1 VTTRLKE
8 TLVRLA
14 PLLFVLLIAFVVS
27 ACGQALAPGATQAP
41 TPTPTP
47 QLPLQ
52 PATPGANPIDTIAW
66 LFTPVFQALFIVL
79 VAFDTLTGNIAIAI
93 ILLTV
98 TIKLLTTPITRK
110 QLVAARQQ
118 QLLLPEV
125 KAIQAKFKGDRV
137 KAQQAVSEFYKQRGI
152 NQAGGCLP
160 ALLTMGLLIPMYSV
174 ISQGLSN
181 YDITPMLQ
189 VFGIDFAQIFG
200 ITCDAAPVYNAQG
213 QVTNPCLD
221 PWAFG
226 INWSIPEPQTTGLFI
241 FGFGISI
248 LAIIS
253 ALVQL
258 VASRQALA
266 PVDPRTADD
275 PNVKVQRQM
284 AYFLPF
290 ISLIYGGMLP
300 AGLFLYWIF
309 SSVIQVFQ
317 QFLVVGF
324 GGTFPLFGWYPRRAA
339 EYRPRYH
346 VTMPEPKFTS
356 TTEAASAKERSAA
369 LDRDVSA
376 QSTIRPNRKSQNAR
390 RGRRR

>member
-1 VTTRLKE
+1 VTTRSKE
-8 TLVRLA
+8 SLARLA
-14 PLLFVLLIAFVVS
+14 PLLFVLLIALVVS
-27 ACGQALAPGATQAP
+27 ACGQALAPGVTP
-41 TPTPTP
+41 SPSPTPTP
-47 QLPLQ
+47 QLALA
-52 PATPGANPIDTIAW
+52 PAVPGANPIDTIAW
-66 LFTPVFQALFIVL
+66 LFTPVFQFLFIIL
-79 VAFDTLTGNIAIAI
+79 VGFDTLIGNIAIAI

-98 TIKLLTTPITRK
+98 VIKLLTTPITTR
-110 QLVAARQQ
+110 QLVSTRRT

-125 KAIQAKFKGDRV
+125 KAIQAKYKGDRV

-152 NQAGGCLP
+152 NQAAGCLP

-174 ISQGLSN
+174 ISQGLTN

-200 ITCDAAPVYNAQG
+200 ITCDAAPVYSAAG

-226 INWSIPEPQTTGLFI
+226 INWSIPEPDTTGLKI
-241 FGFGISI
+241 LGFGISM
-248 LAIIS
+248 LAIMS

-266 PVDPRTADD
+266 PLDPRTADD

-346 VTMPEPKFTS
+346 VTIPEPKFTS
-356 TTEAASAKERSAA
+356 SDEDAEAKQRASA
-369 LDRDVSA
+369 LTRDVSA

>member
-1 VTTRLKE
+1 VTNRLKE

-14 PLLFVLLIAFVVS
+14 PLLFVLAIAFVVS
-27 ACGQALAPGATQAP
+27 ACGQALAPGATQGP

-66 LFTPVFQALFIVL
+66 LFTPVFQTLFIIL

-98 TIKLLTTPITRK
+98 TIKLLTTPITRR
-110 QLVAARQQ
+110 QLVSTRQT

-125 KAIQAKFKGDRV
+125 KAIQAKYKGDRV
-137 KAQQAVSEFYKQRGI
+137 KSQQAVSEFYKQRGI

-189 VFGIDFAQIFG
+189 VFGINFAEIFG
-200 ITCDAAPVYNAQG
+200 ITCDAAPVYNSAG
-213 QVTNPCLD
+213 HVINPCLD

-226 INWSIPEPQTTGLFI
+226 INWSIPEPQTTGLMI
-241 FGFGISI
+241 VGFGISI

-266 PVDPRTADD
+266 PQDPRTADD

-284 AYFLPF
+284 SYFLPF

-324 GGTFPLFGWYPRRAA
+324 GGMFPLFGWYPRRAA

-346 VTMPEPKFTS
+346 VTMPEPKFAS
-356 TTEAASAKERSAA
+356 QTEAASATERTSA
-369 LDRDVSA
+369 LTRDVSA

>member
-1 VTTRLKE
+1 MTTRLKE

-14 PLLFVLLIAFVVS
+14 PLLFVLVIALVVS
-27 ACGQALAPGATQAP
+27 ACGQALAPGATQPPA
-41 TPTPTP
+41 PTPTP
-47 QLPLQ
+47 QLPLA

-66 LFTPVFQALFIVL
+66 LFTPVFQTLFIVL
-79 VAFDTLTGNIAIAI
+79 VGFDTLTGNIAIAI

-98 TIKLLTTPITRK
+98 VIKLLTTPITTK
-110 QLVAARQQ
+110 QLVSTRRT

-125 KAIQAKFKGDRV
+125 KAIQAKYKGDRV
-137 KAQQAVSEFYKQRGI
+137 KSQQAVSEFYKQRGI

-189 VFGIDFAQIFG
+189 VFGINFAEIFG
-200 ITCDAAPVYNAQG
+200 ITCDAAPIYNAAG
-213 QVTNPCLD
+213 HVINPCLD

-226 INWSIPEPQTTGLFI
+226 INWSIPEPQTTGLSI
-241 FGFGISI
+241 LGFGISI
-248 LAIIS
+248 LAIMS

-266 PVDPRTADD
+266 PLDPRTADD

-346 VTMPEPKFTS
+346 VTMPEPKFTDS
-356 TTEAASAKERSAA
+356 SDAKSAAERSAA
-369 LDRDVSA
+369 LDRDLSA
-376 QSTIRPNRKSQNAR
+376 QGTIRPNRSKQNAR

>member
-1 VTTRLKE
+1 MTIRTKE

-14 PLLFVLLIAFVVS
+14 PLLFVLLLAFVVS

-47 QLPLQ
+47 QLPLA
-52 PATPGANPIDTIAW
+52 PAVPGANPIDTIAW
-66 LFTPVFQALFIVL
+66 LFTPVFQALFITMVG
-79 VAFDTLTGNIAIAI
+79 FDTLTGNIAVAI

-98 TIKLLTTPITRK
+98 TIKLLTTPITTK
-110 QLVAARQQ
+110 QLVSTRRT

-125 KAIQAKFKGDRV
+125 KAIQAKYKGDRV
-137 KAQQAVSEFYKQRGI
+137 KSQQAVSEFYKQRGI
-152 NQAGGCLP
+152 NQAAGCLP

-189 VFGIDFAQIFG
+189 VFGINFAEIFG
-200 ITCDAAPVYNAQG
+200 ITCDAAPVYNAAG

-221 PWAFG
+221 PMAFG
-226 INWSIPEPQTTGLFI
+226 INWSIPEPQTTGLSI
-241 FGFGISI
+241 LGFGISI
-248 LAIIS
+248 LAIMS

-266 PVDPRTADD
+266 PQDPRTADD

-324 GGTFPLFGWYPRRAA
+324 GGTFPLFGRYPRRAA

-346 VTMPEPKFTS
+346 VTIPEPKYT
-356 TTEAASAKERSAA
+356 TPTEAASASE
-369 LDRDVSA
+369 LNRDASA
-376 QSTIRPNRKSQNAR
+376 QSTIRPKRRSQNAR

>member
-1 VTTRLKE
+1 VTIRSKE
-8 TLVRLA
+8 ALARLA

-27 ACGQALAPGATQAP
+27 ACGQALAPGATP
-41 TPTPTP
+41 SPSPTPTP
-47 QLPLQ
+47 QLPLA
-52 PATPGANPIDTIAW
+52 PAVPGANPIDTIAW
-66 LFTPVFQALFIVL
+66 LFTPVFQFLFIIL
-79 VAFDTLTGNIAIAI
+79 VGFDTLTGNIAIAI

-98 TIKLLTTPITRK
+98 VIKLLTTPITTK
-110 QLVAARQQ
+110 QLVSTRRT

-125 KAIQAKFKGDRV
+125 KAIQAKYKGDRV

-152 NQAGGCLP
+152 NQAAGCLP

-174 ISQGLSN
+174 ISQGLTN

-200 ITCDAAPVYNAQG
+200 ITCDAAPVYSATG
-213 QVTNPCLD
+213 QVINPCLD

-226 INWSIPEPQTTGLFI
+226 INWSIPEPQTTGLSI
-241 FGFGISI
+241 LGFGISM
-248 LAIIS
+248 LAVLS

-266 PVDPRTADD
+266 PQDPRTADD

-290 ISLIYGGMLP
+290 ISIIYGGMLP

-339 EYRPRYH
+339 EYRPPYH
-346 VTMPEPKFTS
+346 VTIPEPKFTS
-356 TTEAASAKERSAA
+356 SAEDAEAKERASA
-369 LDRDVSA
+369 LTRDVSA

>member
-14 PLLFVLLIAFVVS
+14 PLLFVLGIAVVVA
-27 ACGQALAPGATQAP
+27 ACGGATAPGATHAP
-41 TPTPTP
+41 TPSPTP
-47 QLPLQ
+47 QLPLA
-52 PATPGANPIDTIAW
+52 PAVPGSNPISTIAW
-66 LFTPVFQALFIVL
+66 LFTPIFQTLFIVL
-79 VAFDTLTGNIAIAI
+79 VFFDTVIGNIALAI

-110 QLVAARQQ
+110 QLVSTRQM
-118 QLLLPEV
+118 QLLAPEV

-137 KAQQAVSEFYKQRGI
+137 KQQAAVSEFYKQRGI

-160 ALLTMGLLIPMYSV
+160 GLLTMGLLIPMYSV
-174 ISQGLSN
+174 ISQGLTN

-189 VFGIDFAQIFG
+189 VFGINFASIFG
-200 ITCDAAPVYNAQG
+200 IVCDPAPIYNAAG
-213 QVTNPCLD
+213 QVTNPCLN
-221 PWAFG
+221 PMAFG
-226 INWSIPEPQTTGLFI
+226 INWSIPEPQTTGLAI
-241 FGFGISI
+241 LGFGISL
-248 LAIIS
+248 LAVVS

-266 PVDPRTADD
+266 PQDPRTSDD

-324 GGTFPLFGWYPRRAA
+324 GGIFPLFGWYPRLAA
-339 EYRPRYH
+339 DYRPPYH
-346 VTMPEPKFTS
+346 VTMPQPKHDS
-356 TTEAASAKERSAA
+356 ETTPSAAERSATA
-369 LDRDVSA
+369 LDRDLSV
-376 QSTIRPNRKSQNAR
+376 QSTIRPNRKAQNAR